1 LQIAHYRAKVQ
12 VPELHVPSRL
22 SLSFRDLNLDL
33 ARRVNYSRAD
43 IQRFWNST
51 WKSWR
56 RRKILHIRPHKVCL
70 NFLRDAELMLLFA
83 VALLRA
89 RPDS

>member
-1 LQIAHYRAKVQ
+1 M
-12 VPELHVPSRL
+12 PSRL
-22 SLSFRDLNLDL
+22 SLAFRDLNLDL
-33 ARRVNYSRAD
+33 ARRVTYSRAD
-43 IQRFWNST
+43 IQQFWNKT

-56 RRKILHIRPHKVCL
+56 RRKILLIRPHKVLL

-89 RPDS
+89 GPDS